1 MKPRKSDITKKVRE
15 WLTYAEEDLRIA
27 RHALTLSSSVPYR
40 LIAFHAQQCVEK
52 YLKSYLVYHNIDFPY
67 THDIG
72 KLLKWCEEKAD
83 WTGKIRQ
90 AEELTPFAVTARYPG
105 IGKSITKRQA
115 LRAVKIASQARNVIR
130 RALIKEG
137 LKIENEHSK

>member
-15 WLTYAEEDLRIA
+15 WLTYAEEDARIA

-67 THDIG
+67 THDIS
-72 KLLKWCEEKAD
+72 KLLKWFEEKAD

-90 AEELTPFAVTARYPG
+90 AEELTPFAVTVRYPG
-105 IGKSITKRQA
+105 IGKSPTKRQA
-115 LRAVKIASQARNVIR
+115 LREVKIASQARNLIR